1 MKLYFPNVI
10 GIERSNI
17 NPPININYNW
27 IAGFISDEGNFL
39 INIRKALDHK
49 IGYSVSLRVSVNQH
63 VRDKLLLKALTN
75 VINCGNIYKHS
86 KDTIVFMVFKFE
98 DINNKII
105 PLFNKYKIRGI
116 KSLDYIDFCEVAK
129 LINEKT
135 HLTEQ
140 GLEKIRLIKSKM
152 NKARYFN

>member
-1 MKLYFPNVI
+1 M
-10 GIERSNI
+10 
-17 NPPININYNW
+17 
-27 IAGFISDEGNFL
+27 AGFISGEGNFL
-39 INIRKALDHK
+39 INIRKALYHK
-49 IGYSVSLRVSVNQH
+49 IGYSISLRVSVNQH
-63 VRDKLLLKALTN
+63 VRDKLLLKVLTN
-75 VINCGNIYKHS
+75 VINCGNVYKHS
-86 KDTIVFMVFKFE
+86 KDAIVFMVFKFE

-116 KSLDYIDFCEVAK
+116 KALDYIDFCEVAK

-140 GLEKIRLIKSKM
+140 GLEKFILIKSKM